1 MQGATSVISR
11 DLIIV
16 IPISNN
22 ITLFLL
28 LLLLRPVPLFFLLF
42 FVSLCRLHRATVME
56 ICFACFSFTAVY
68 RGASCLFVVTI
79 KNDVTSLTKPHLFR
93 PLI

>member
-42 FVSLCRLHRATVME
+42 FVSLCRLH
-56 ICFACFSFTAVY
+56 IY
-68 RGASCLFVVTI
+68 Y
-79 KNDVTSLTKPHLFR
+79 
-93 PLI
+93 